1 MNASFGIKFSKII
14 FQICVQSARTNTIIS
29 RDTIS
34 KFIIQTCVSSTRYI
48 FFTKNFYEEERTG
61 GFSRGERALFSF
73 GYATDCFTR
82 PFRPFHLDSTFVDV
96 VVSGRVLSTSST
108 VGLSGSQAGTK
119 HGRFTTFPRH
129 NFPFH
134 THLKS
139 APYFS
144 FSPSLHFFPFLSFFF
159 FFWRRRKRRIDRR
172 ASFLAVTVK
181 LIHREES
188 ESTAFSRIALVT

>member
-14 FQICVQSARTNTIIS
+14 FQICKVLEPTRSFRVTRSRNLLSKRMCRQ
-29 RDTIS
+29 RDT
-34 KFIIQTCVSSTRYI
+34 
-48 FFTKNFYEEERTG
+48 FFLTKNFYEEERTG